1 MGVHGP
7 LAPLPFR
14 GAGVSDHPAEVP
26 ELVDEGTR
34 GTAPRKLAD
43 LVNRVL
49 DKGVVL
55 GGDVT
60 ISVAGID
67 LVFLR
72 LSALLTSVA
81 TAREKLRSNG
91 RVPPHAT
98 TATTLLSPPTPPT
111 VTPSTGVDSAR
122 AMDAAPVA
130 DGASEPSGE
139 GTTGQRSA
147 DPAPVA
153 EALTTDIARVA
164 EGFPQHVDIDPDAV
178 QRDLARLVLMIVE
191 LLRRVVE
198 HQAVRRLDDP
208 DLSDEQI
215 ERVGIALERL
225 EEKMHELL
233 KVFGLAEHE
242 LDIDLGDLGTLL

>member
-1 MGVHGP
+1 MGVYRP
-7 LAPLPFR
+7 LAALPLR
-14 GAGVSDHPAEVP
+14 VGVSDRLPEVP
-26 ELVDEGTR
+26 ISAVDDAR
-34 GTAPRKLAD
+34 VPRKLAD

-60 ISVAGID
+60 ISVAGVD

-81 TAREKLRSNG
+81 TAREKLRANG
-91 RVPPHAT
+91 RVLAPATAATALPPPNVT
-98 TATTLLSPPTPPT
+98 LSP
-111 VTPSTGVDSAR
+111 GGGSAR
-122 AMDAAPVA
+122 PKEAAPLAHREHESA
-130 DGASEPSGE
+130 DE
-139 GTTGQRSA
+139 GTTGERSP

-153 EALTTDIARVA
+153 EALTADIARVA
-164 EGFPQHVDIDPDAV
+164 EGFPEHVDIDPDAV

-225 EEKMHELL
+225 EEKMHEML

>member
-1 MGVHGP
+1 VSGR
-7 LAPLPFR
+7 AP
-14 GAGVSDHPAEVP
+14 EVP
-26 ELVDEGTR
+26 VSLVDDTR
-34 GTAPRKLAD
+34 GTTPRKLAD

-60 ISVAGID
+60 ISVAGVD

-91 RVPPHAT
+91 RAPSHAT
-98 TATTLLSPPTPPT
+98 TAMTLPSPPN
-111 VTPSTGVDSAR
+111 VTPSAGVGSDR
-122 AMDAAPVA
+122 PKDAAPVA
-130 DGASEPSGE
+130 LRASEPMGE
-139 GTTGQRSA
+139 GTTGAGSA
-147 DPAPVA
+147 DPALVA

-178 QRDLARLVLMIVE
+178 QRDLARLVLMVVE

-225 EEKMHELL
+225 DEKMHEML